1 MFINTLFGH
10 LLLKHIK
17 GFFLYFIGIPTKLK
31 QYLKKTRLLIIL
43 SLSLK
48 RIYYLLCN
56 TCFVERSAKHVI
68 KKNALYHNQKHQHS
82 STILL

>member
-1 MFINTLFGH
+1 MFIDTLFGH

-48 RIYYLLCN
+48 RIYYLLLQQ
-56 TCFVERSAKHVI
+56 THVLL
-68 KKNALYHNQKHQHS
+68 KEALNM
-82 STILL
+82 

>member
-48 RIYYLLCN
+48 RLYYLLLQK
-56 TCFVERSAKHVI
+56 THVLL
-68 KKNALYHNQKHQHS
+68 KEALNM
-82 STILL
+82 